1 MISFLLRCHYIRSPS
16 ADWNTPPFAGMESI
30 FCSRKLDPR
39 IYPFSHNDSIPLRPS
54 LQPPIKVTKATHIPP
69 PLPTPTPHPQHQN
82 PPTLPPLPSPPLIP
96 PNPPPHPPPPN
107 PRYLLKP
114 HLPTLILPLNRSL
127 HSCLCRRGND
137 RCSGYTDSLLVFFA
151 ADADAGCGDADCE
164 GEEGVEGSG
173 GGIGSVGGLNGV
185 LCKGRE
191 GKRGLGDWGRYRDIM

>member
-54 LQPPIKVTKATHIPP
+54 LQPPIKATKATH
-69 PLPTPTPHPQHQN
+69 
-82 PPTLPPLPSPPLIP
+82 IP